1 MPKIASTLLP
11 LALAAL
17 LLASACCSQRQL
29 AEDSA
34 PVQPQRVHP
43 YRTANFTC
51 AVAGTTVNG
60 QIRLAEDSIIWAS
73 ASKVVELGRA
83 VATPDSVIVY
93 AKVMGS
99 CFRGTYDDLY
109 RRFHYRTS
117 FADLQEMLTA
127 PDADARLQSLA
138 RRFGVAAE
146 VRIQPWRE
154 SKEASFPIY
163 VPPHVKS
170 L

>member
-1 MPKIASTLLP
+1 MPKITRHLLP

-17 LLASACCSQRQL
+17 LLASACCSQRHI
-29 AEDSA
+29 AEEPA
-34 PVQPQRVHP
+34 PVQPRRAHP
-43 YRTANFTC
+43 CRTANFTC

-60 QIRLAEDSIIWAS
+60 QLRLAEDSLLWLS
-73 ASKVVELGRA
+73 ASKIVELGRA
-83 VATPDSVIVY
+83 LATPDSVIVY

-117 FADLQEMLTA
+117 FDDLQEMVTA
-127 PDADARLQSLA
+127 PDADTRLQELA

-146 VRIQPWRE
+146 VHIQPWRQVAE
-154 SKEASFPIY
+154 TSFPLY
-163 VPPHVKS
+163 VPPNAKP

>member
-1 MPKIASTLLP
+1 M
-11 LALAAL
+11 
-17 LLASACCSQRQL
+17 
-29 AEDSA
+29 
-34 PVQPQRVHP
+34 QPQRVHP